1 MSSPRAIETEHR
13 IEIQEVRLD
22 VADAFAFLQTKR
34 SGGIDVFIGTTRQ
47 WTGED
52 ETVRLEYEAYR
63 PMALAEMEKIASEAG
78 AAWPLFK
85 VCLIHRLGVVPAGEA
100 SVVVGAA
107 AAHRR
112 EAFAACRFL
121 IDTLK
126 ARVPIWKR
134 EVYRDGR
141 VAWVQGST
149 PATDPP
155 ER

>member
-1 MSSPRAIETEHR
+1 MHTPPAVETKHR
-13 IEIQEVRLD
+13 IEIQEAPLEI
-22 VADAFAFLQTKR
+22 AKAFAFLQTER
-34 SGGIDVFIGTTRQ
+34 AGGLNVFAGTTRQ

-52 ETVRLEYEAYR
+52 ETIRLEYEAYR
-63 PMALAEMEKIASEAG
+63 PMALAEMQKIADEAS
-78 AAWPLFK
+78 ATWPLFK
-85 VCLIHRLGVVPAGEA
+85 TCLIHRLGVVPTGEA
-100 SVVVGAA
+100 SVLVGAA

-112 EAFAACRFL
+112 EAFAATRFL

-141 VAWVQGST
+141 VEWIQGST
-149 PATDPP
+149 PAAGPP